1 MLMAVLQHVFKMIPR
16 LKIVMGVCG
25 SGKSTIAKQ
34 LAHALGGCYLDADN
48 YHPSDNIDKMSQG
61 RPLTDHDRWPWL
73 QHFAKAMVGQS
84 GVTIGACSALTKA
97 YREFLSNAAGEP
109 ILFIHLAG
117 SKALISR
124 RLESRENHF
133 MPLSQLDNQLKILEA
148 PGLEEIAVSIDISCS
163 KAQMIAQ
170 ILEKLT
176 TLKSGGH

>member
-1 MLMAVLQHVFKMIPR
+1 MAVLQHAFNMIPR

-34 LAHALGGCYLDADN
+34 LAHTLEGSYLDADD
-48 YHPSDNIDKMSQG
+48 YHPSVNIEKMSQG
-61 RPLTDHDRWPWL
+61 QPLTDYDRWPWL
-73 QHFAKAMVGQS
+73 QHFAKAMVGQT

-109 ILFIHLAG
+109 ILFIHLVG

-133 MPLSQLDNQLKILEA
+133 MPVSQLENQLNILET
-148 PGLEEIAVSIDISCS
+148 PGPEEIALNIDISGS
-163 KAQMIAQ
+163 QEQVIAH
-170 ILEKLT
+170 ILAKLI
-176 TLKSGGH
+176 TLKPGVL